1 MLDRLFFSLLLI
13 FSFTFIYAFGQP
25 ASGGGAK
32 MPGASAMEGK
42 LTGRLV
48 DEASK
53 HAVEYGSVALFRLKD
68 SVLTGGTISNTKG
81 QFTIDNIEP
90 GRYFV
95 RVQFMGFEDLVV
107 KGIMITPKTPKVD
120 LGELTLKTS
129 ATAISGVEVTAE
141 REMMVNNLDKKII
154 NVDKNIAAIGGS
166 AVDVMQTIPSVTVDV
181 EGNLSLR
188 GSQNITILV
197 DGKPSG
203 LAELSSG
210 DLLQQIPASSIQS
223 IEIVT
228 NPSVRYD
235 PEGTSGIINIVLKK
249 RSLQGLNGQVSLT
262 GGTNGSYNTSLNLN
276 YRKDRINVF
285 AGYDNRVGTFKGSGK
300 SLRTTTSEGVTSL
313 LEQNESSEFS
323 RNMQSLNTGVDYQ
336 LNDRNSLTFNF
347 QLRDMHFD
355 NDGNT
360 MSITTTETGDTLR
373 YFNRTSNSGRHV
385 NSLNYT
391 LSYKREFATKGKEL
405 TADFMVIDN
414 HMNGDQEIAQNEL
427 GNSALLPVLQYSKSE
442 NKNFMYVA
450 QANFVYPHENGSR
463 IETGFKS
470 TIKDLSMRN
479 ELSEYSSSTEDWVI
493 NPQANND
500 FDYFEQIHAVYGI
513 YAASLNKF
521 KYQFGLRAEQLIS
534 ESDILKGEDS
544 FDLSYLSWFPSVH
557 IAFEQSEKQQ
567 WGLSYSRRISRPYN
581 RQLNPYVDY
590 SDSLNI
596 RYGNPKL
603 KPEFINSFELGWSTF
618 AGKNSLNA
626 SLFFRH
632 TEGLIERVTTLGE
645 AGVTYTT
652 YENLNNGY
660 AYGIELVGNREF
672 AKWFKANLNL
682 SYFQNVF
689 EGSEE
694 FNIARTESWQWT
706 SKLNMN
712 FNVTKSFSLSA
723 AAYYNSP
730 RTFAQEKRD
739 AMYWADISAR
749 YDFMK
754 GKASLSLRVSDI
766 FDSRKFNGESWG
778 EGFRIVSERTRESRV
793 GYLGFSYRINNY
805 KRQREKDMQ
814 NGDSMEMEDF

>member
-1 MLDRLFFSLLLI
+1 MLNRHFFSFLLI

-25 ASGGGAK
+25 APGNATK
-32 MPGASAMEGK
+32 MAGTPALSGK

-48 DEASK
+48 DEATK
-53 HAVEYGSVALFRLKD
+53 HAVEYGSVALFRQKD
-68 SVLTGGTISNTKG
+68 SVLTGGTISNAKG
-81 QFTIDNIEP
+81 QFTIDNIAP
-90 GRYFV
+90 GRYFI
-95 RVQFMGFEDLVV
+95 RVQFMGFEDMVV
-107 KGIMITPKTPKVD
+107 KGIMITPKTPSVD
-120 LGELTLKTS
+120 LGELALKAS

-141 REMMVNNLDKKII
+141 REMMINNLDKKII
-154 NVDKNIAAIGGS
+154 NVDKTIAAIGGS

-181 EGNLSLR
+181 DGNLSLR

-285 AGYDNRVGTFKGSGK
+285 AGYDNRVGTFKGRGT
-300 SLRTTTSEGVTSL
+300 SLRTTNVEDFTSELNQKDVY
-313 LEQNESSEFS
+313 EFS
-323 RNMQSLNTGVDYQ
+323 RNMHNLNTGIDYK
-336 LNDRNSLTFNF
+336 LNDLNTLTFNF
-347 QLRDMHFD
+347 QLRDMNFD
-355 NDGNT
+355 NDGT
-360 MSITTTETGDTLR
+360 TTSLTTTETSDTMR
-373 YFNRTSNSGRHV
+373 YFNRTSNSARHI

-391 LSYKREFATKGKEL
+391 LSYKREFTTKGKEL

-414 HMNGDQEIAQNEL
+414 NMQGDQDINQNEIRAPEFPL
-427 GNSALLPVLQYSKSE
+427 IRQSSKSR
-442 NKNFMYVA
+442 NSNFMYMA
-450 QANFVYPHENGSR
+450 QANFVYPRENGSR

-470 TIKDLSMRN
+470 TIKNLSMRN
-479 ELSEYSSSTEDWVI
+479 ELAEYSSTTDNWVI

-500 FDYFEQIHAVYGI
+500 FDYFEQIHAAYGI
-513 YAASLNKF
+513 YSASLKKF
-521 KYQFGLRAEQLIS
+521 KYQLGLRAEQLIS
-534 ESDILKGEDS
+534 DSDLLKGEDS

-567 WGLSYSRRISRPYN
+567 WALSYSRRISRPHN

-618 AGKNSLNA
+618 VGKNSLNA

-632 TEGLIERVTTLGE
+632 TEGLIERVTTLGD

-660 AYGIELVGNREF
+660 SYGIELIGNREF

-689 EGSEE
+689 EGSDE

-712 FNVTKSFSLSA
+712 FNVAKSLMLSA
-723 AAYYNSP
+723 AVYYNSP

-754 GKASLSLRVSDI
+754 GKASLSLRISDI
-766 FDSRKFNGESWG
+766 FDTRIFKRESWG
-778 EGFRIVSERTRESRV
+778 EGFRIVSENIRESRV
-793 GYLGFSYRINNY
+793 GYIGFSYRINNY
-805 KRQREKDMQ
+805 KRQRERDMQ
-814 NGDSMEMEDF
+814 NGDSMEMEEF

>member
-1 MLDRLFFSLLLI
+1 
-13 FSFTFIYAFGQP
+13 
-25 ASGGGAK
+25 
-32 MPGASAMEGK
+32 
-42 LTGRLV
+42 
-48 DEASK
+48 
-53 HAVEYGSVALFRLKD
+53 
-68 SVLTGGTISNTKG
+68 
-81 QFTIDNIEP
+81 
-90 GRYFV
+90 
-95 RVQFMGFEDLVV
+95 
-107 KGIMITPKTPKVD
+107 
-120 LGELTLKTS
+120 
-129 ATAISGVEVTAE
+129 
-141 REMMVNNLDKKII
+141 
-154 NVDKNIAAIGGS
+154 
-166 AVDVMQTIPSVTVDV
+166 
-181 EGNLSLR
+181 
-188 GSQNITILV
+188 
-197 DGKPSG
+197 
-203 LAELSSG
+203 
-210 DLLQQIPASSIQS
+210 
-223 IEIVT
+223 
-228 NPSVRYD
+228 
-235 PEGTSGIINIVLKK
+235 
-249 RSLQGLNGQVSLT
+249 
-262 GGTNGSYNTSLNLN
+262 
-276 YRKDRINVF
+276 
-285 AGYDNRVGTFKGSGK
+285 
-300 SLRTTTSEGVTSL
+300 
-313 LEQNESSEFS
+313 
-323 RNMQSLNTGVDYQ
+323 
-336 LNDRNSLTFNF
+336 
-347 QLRDMHFD
+347 
-355 NDGNT
+355 
-360 MSITTTETGDTLR
+360 
-373 YFNRTSNSGRHV
+373 
-385 NSLNYT
+385 
-391 LSYKREFATKGKEL
+391 
-405 TADFMVIDN
+405 
-414 HMNGDQEIAQNEL
+414 
-427 GNSALLPVLQYSKSE
+427 
-442 NKNFMYVA
+442 
-450 QANFVYPHENGSR
+450 
-463 IETGFKS
+463 
-470 TIKDLSMRN
+470 MRN